1 MRVGYDRADFTL
13 NNPVVT
19 SGIVDGGFQ
28 TFSSPPKLGD
38 VVTFRRNG
46 QNPYSETSYLPLNQ
60 IKLYESTNLLQE
72 QSSKIEITSNTSAP
86 LEGYEPINLLQN
98 LKNRSCG
105 GSRQSGMVSPYNGT
119 TAEFLEQNSCF
130 KPTRNGLKDNNHQFI
145 FGIKF

>member
-1 MRVGYDRADFTL
+1 MRVGYGRADFTL
-13 NNPVVT
+13 NNPVVV

-28 TFSSPPKLGD
+28 TFSSPLKLGD

-46 QNPYSETSYLPLNQ
+46 PDPRSGYSWLRLNQ
-60 IKLYESTNLLQE
+60 IKLYETSNLLEE
-72 QSSKIEITSNTSAP
+72 QSSKIEITSNTSTP

-105 GSRQSGMVSPYNGT
+105 GDHQSGMVSPYNGT

-130 KPTRNGLKDNNHQFI
+130 KPTLNGLKDNNHQFI